1 MEEAGVEHASLTK
14 CARICERI
22 HHSARTNDNYANP
35 STPNKNLSDC
45 TLRPT
50 SLHWC
55 NARTRSG

>member
-1 MEEAGVEHASLTK
+1 LIFLHPLHCTRHRWAPGRRLCCFFGH
-14 CARICERI
+14 
-22 HHSARTNDNYANP
+22 
-35 STPNKNLSDC
+35 TPHKNLSDC